1 MRTKILLLAA
11 AAAAIA
17 LPAIAQQIAQTQPTP
32 PPANQY
38 PNGGIGGTQPQPQAQ
53 PSTAP
58 APAGQD
64 LSGGAD
70 ESAVEEISPANLQP
84 TQPVQPPV
92 EYPGWA
98 RRDPWVVGQLDPVAE
113 GLGENPWG
121 DSSGAFLT
129 TLMRRMATPLASRW
143 AHIALRDALLAK
155 AHSPRDVNPID
166 WVAERSWLLLR
177 MGEADAARMLVDG
190 VDTDRFTPKMVQVAV
205 QTSLANA
212 DAAGLCPLEPAL
224 RKTEAGIR
232 QLVQAMCAGLAGDQD
247 SASAQIDNARRYG
260 RIGGVDLAL
269 AEKVV
274 GAAGSGRASTI
285 EWDPVDSLTAWRF
298 GLAAGTG
305 MAPPDRLVNAAAPRL
320 RAFEARAPL
329 LSPQQRLG
337 SAMVAT
343 GLGVFSSQSL
353 VDLYSTIYDSTD
365 PSDLPNTDAWQLRLA
380 FVGKDQPARL
390 AAIRHL
396 LGLGKDGLQKEA
408 ARALVA
414 RAATLVE
421 PDSRLSKDAPEL
433 LSAMLAAGYDRAAA
447 RWIPAIGGMEDA
459 DGDRC
464 WAMLAL
470 GAPDVAEVG
479 TGRIGG
485 FIRRDKSPNKV
496 RSALLVAGLA
506 GLGRI
511 STDTANTLNRRYGLG
526 LGTTTSWTKMIDAAA
541 GRGQAGT
548 VLVLTGTGLQTP
560 NWEKVPAAH
569 LYHALA
575 ALKRTGQD
583 FTARMIAAEA
593 LSRT

>member
-1 MRTKILLLAA
+1 MRIKPLLIASAALA
-11 AAAAIA
+11 IG
-17 LPAIAQQIAQTQPTP
+17 LPAIAQQVAQTQPA
-32 PPANQY
+32 ANQY
-38 PNGGIGGTQPQPQAQ
+38 PNGGIGATQPQPQAQ
-53 PSTAP
+53 LSTAP
-58 APAGQD
+58 PGTGTD
-64 LSGGAD
+64 TSVGAD
-70 ESAVEEISPANLQP
+70 ETAVEEVAPPNLR
-84 TQPVQPPV
+84 PVQPPV

-98 RRDPWVVGQLDPVAE
+98 RRDPWVVGKLDPTAE
-113 GLGENPWG
+113 GLGDSPWG

-129 TLMRRMATPLASRW
+129 TLMRRMDTPIASRW

-205 QTSLANA
+205 QSALANA
-212 DAAGLCPLEPAL
+212 DAAALCPLESGI
-224 RKTEAGIR
+224 RKDDPGIR
-232 QLVQAMCAGLAGDQD
+232 QLVQAMCASLAGDPD

-260 RIGGVDLAL
+260 RIGGIDLAL

-274 GAAGSGRASTI
+274 GAGGGGRAATI

-298 GLAAGTG
+298 GLSAATG
-305 MAPPDRLVNAAAPRL
+305 MVPPNRLINAASPQL

-329 LSPQQRLG
+329 LTPQQRLD
-337 SAMVAT
+337 SALFAA

-365 PSDLPNTDAWQLRLA
+365 PSDLPSTDAWQLRQA
-380 FVGKDQPARL
+380 FVGKDEPTRL
-390 AAIRHL
+390 DAIRRL
-396 LGLGKDGLQKEA
+396 LGIGKEGLPKEG

-414 RAATLVE
+414 RAATLVT
-421 PDSRLSKDAPEL
+421 PDSKLSKDAPEL
-433 LSAMLAAGYDRAAA
+433 ISAMLAAGYDRAAA
-447 RWIPAIGGMEDA
+447 RWIPVAGAMSDE

-464 WAMLAL
+464 WAMLSLA
-470 GAPDVAEVG
+470 APGPKVG
-479 TGRIGG
+479 TGPLGG

-496 RSALLVAGLA
+496 RSAFLVAGLA

-511 STDTANTLNRRYGLG
+511 STDTANSLNRRYGLG
-526 LGTTTSWTKMIDAAA
+526 LGVTTSWTRIIDASAA
-541 GRGQAGT
+541 RGQAGT
-548 VLVLTGTGLQTP
+548 VLVLAGTGLQTSH
-560 NWEKVPAAH
+560 WDKVPPAH
-569 LYHALA
+569 LYHVIA